1 MNLKKIKEIL
11 KNRKVQIIT
20 GTVAGALALT
30 VAGTIILN
38 NKNVENKNIIVEKDD
53 KKVSNEENIEI
64 KEQLEELKS
73 IDTSNMSDEEKKE
86 LENKIA
92 DTEKK
97 VASNNDEA
105 GKEVTSNTST
115 SKPNSTSTTI
125 ENSGTSTNTNKGSN
139 SNSKPSSGSSSNSN
153 SSNNTGGNST
163 SGSTGGNTSN
173 KEESHTHNWVPIT
186 SVIHH
191 DEQGHNEKILVSE
204 AWTEEVPIYEDKE
217 VMICNDCGA
226 ELNASNCY
234 DHVENHLLSGG
245 KGSWREEWR
254 KVQVGTNKI
263 NHDAV
268 YEDKWVVD
276 KAAWDEK
283 IEEFFDK
290 YFEIILKIALIINV
304 VMIVILFCMINT

>member
-20 GTVAGALALT
+20 GTVVGVLALT

-53 KKVSNEENIEI
+53 KRVSNEENIEI

-153 SSNNTGGNST
+153 SSNNTGGSST

-186 SVIHH
+186 SVVHH

-204 AWTEEVPIYEDKE
+204 AWTEEIPIYEDKE
-217 VMICNDCGA
+217 VAICNGCGA
-226 ELNASNCY
+226 DITNNPTEHNMNHMLNG
-234 DHVENHLLSGG
+234 EKGG
-245 KGSWREEWR
+245 WHTEW
-254 KVQVGTNKI
+254 KQVQVGTNKI

-276 KAAWDEK
+276 KAAWDETVTTGYK
-283 IEEFFDK
+283 CSGCSATK
-290 YFEIILKIALIINV
+290 
-304 VMIVILFCMINT
+304 

>member
-20 GTVAGALALT
+20 GTVVGVLALT

-97 VASNNDEA
+97 VANNNDEA
-105 GKEVTSNTST
+105 GKEVTSNTSI

-125 ENSGTSTNTNKGSN
+125 ENSSTSTNTNKGSN

-153 SSNNTGGNST
+153 SSNNTGGSST

-186 SVIHH
+186 SVVHH

-204 AWTEEVPIYEDKE
+204 AWTEEIPIYEDKE
-217 VMICNDCGA
+217 VAICNGCGA
-226 ELNASNCY
+226 DITNNPTEHNMNHMLNG
-234 DHVENHLLSGG
+234 EKGG
-245 KGSWREEWR
+245 WHTEW
-254 KVQVGTNKI
+254 KQVQVGTNKI

-276 KAAWDEK
+276 KAAWDETVTTGYK
-283 IEEFFDK
+283 CSSCGATK
-290 YFEIILKIALIINV
+290 
-304 VMIVILFCMINT
+304 

>member
-86 LENKIA
+86 LDNKIA

-276 KAAWDEK
+276 KAAWDETVTTGYK
-283 IEEFFDK
+283 CSSCGATK
-290 YFEIILKIALIINV
+290 
-304 VMIVILFCMINT
+304 

>member
-20 GTVAGALALT
+20 GTVVGVLALT

-53 KKVSNEENIEI
+53 KRVSNEENIEI

-153 SSNNTGGNST
+153 SSNNTGGSST

-186 SVIHH
+186 SVVHH

-204 AWTEEVPIYEDKE
+204 AWTEEIPIYEDKE
-217 VMICNDCGA
+217 VAICNGCGA
-226 ELNASNCY
+226 DITNNPTGHNMNHMLNG
-234 DHVENHLLSGG
+234 EKGG
-245 KGSWREEWR
+245 WRTEW
-254 KVQVGTNKI
+254 KQVQVGTNKI

-276 KAAWDEK
+276 KAAWDETVTTGYK
-283 IEEFFDK
+283 CSGCSATK
-290 YFEIILKIALIINV
+290 
-304 VMIVILFCMINT
+304 

>member
-20 GTVAGALALT
+20 GTVVGVLALT

-53 KKVSNEENIEI
+53 KRVSNEENIEI

-97 VASNNDEA
+97 VANNNDEA

-125 ENSGTSTNTNKGSN
+125 ENSSTSTNTNKGSN

-153 SSNNTGGNST
+153 SSNNTGGSST

-186 SVIHH
+186 SVLHH
-191 DEQGHNEKILVSE
+191 DEQGHNEKVLVSE
-204 AWTEEVPIYEDKE
+204 AWTEEVPIYEE
-217 VMICNDCGA
+217 QYRAICNTCGEDITSNYA
-226 ELNASNCY
+226 EHIKQHMLNG
-234 DHVENHLLSGG
+234 EGG
-245 KGSWREEWR
+245 SYRNE
-254 KVQVGTNKI
+254 VVQIQVGTNKI

-268 YEDKWVVD
+268 YEDKWIVD
-276 KAAWDEK
+276 KAAWDETVTTGYRCISCGETK
-283 IEEFFDK
+283 
-290 YFEIILKIALIINV
+290 
-304 VMIVILFCMINT
+304 

>member
-1 MNLKKIKEIL
+1 
-11 KNRKVQIIT
+11 
-20 GTVAGALALT
+20 
-30 VAGTIILN
+30 
-38 NKNVENKNIIVEKDD
+38 
-53 KKVSNEENIEI
+53 
-64 KEQLEELKS
+64 
-73 IDTSNMSDEEKKE
+73 MSDEEKKE

-276 KAAWDEK
+276 KAAWDETVTTGYK
-283 IEEFFDK
+283 CSSCGATK
-290 YFEIILKIALIINV
+290 
-304 VMIVILFCMINT
+304 

>member
-1 MNLKKIKEIL
+1 MNFEKIKEIL

-20 GTVAGALALT
+20 GTVAGVLALT

-73 IDTSNMSDEEKKE
+73 IDTANMSDEEKKE

-97 VASNNDEA
+97 VANNNDEA

-125 ENSGTSTNTNKGSN
+125 ENSSTSTNTNKGSN

-153 SSNNTGGNST
+153 SSNNTGGSST

-186 SVIHH
+186 SVLHH
-191 DEQGHNEKILVSE
+191 DEQGHNEKVLVSE
-204 AWTEEVPIYEDKE
+204 AWTEEVPIYEE
-217 VMICNDCGA
+217 QYRAICNTCGEDITSNYA
-226 ELNASNCY
+226 EHIKQHMLNG
-234 DHVENHLLSGG
+234 EGG
-245 KGSWREEWR
+245 SYRNE
-254 KVQVGTNKI
+254 VVQIQVGTNKI

-268 YEDKWVVD
+268 YEDKWIVD
-276 KAAWDEK
+276 KAAWDETVTTGYK
-283 IEEFFDK
+283 CSSCGATK
-290 YFEIILKIALIINV
+290 
-304 VMIVILFCMINT
+304 

>member
-1 MNLKKIKEIL
+1 MKFEKIKEIL

-20 GTVAGALALT
+20 GTVAGVLALT
-30 VAGTIILN
+30 VVGTIILN

-53 KKVSNEENIEI
+53 KKASNKENDEI

-97 VASNNDEA
+97 VANNNDEA

-153 SSNNTGGNST
+153 SSNNTGGSST

-186 SVIHH
+186 SVLHH
-191 DEQGHNEKILVSE
+191 DEQGHNEKVLVSE
-204 AWTEEVPIYEDKE
+204 AWTEEVPIYEE
-217 VMICNDCGA
+217 QYRAICNTCGEDITSNYA
-226 ELNASNCY
+226 EHIKQHMLNG
-234 DHVENHLLSGG
+234 EGG
-245 KGSWREEWR
+245 SYRNE
-254 KVQVGTNKI
+254 VVQIQVGTNKI

-268 YEDKWVVD
+268 YEDKWIVD
-276 KAAWDEK
+276 KAAWDETVTTGYK
-283 IEEFFDK
+283 CSSCGATK
-290 YFEIILKIALIINV
+290 
-304 VMIVILFCMINT
+304 

>member
-1 MNLKKIKEIL
+1 MKFEKIKEIL

-20 GTVAGALALT
+20 GTVAGVLALT

-53 KKVSNEENIEI
+53 KRVSNEENIEI

-97 VASNNDEA
+97 VANNNDEA

-125 ENSGTSTNTNKGSN
+125 ENSSTSTNTNKGSN

-153 SSNNTGGNST
+153 SSNNTGGSST
-163 SGSTGGNTSN
+163 SGSTGGNTTN
-173 KEESHTHNWVPIT
+173 KEEAHTHSWVPIT

-191 DEQGHNEKILVSE
+191 DEQGHYEKKIVSE

-276 KAAWDEK
+276 KAAWDETVTTGYK
-283 IEEFFDK
+283 CSSCGATK
-290 YFEIILKIALIINV
+290 
-304 VMIVILFCMINT
+304 

>member
-97 VASNNDEA
+97 VANNNDEA

-153 SSNNTGGNST
+153 SSNNTGGSST

-268 YEDKWVVD
+268 YEDKWIVD
-276 KAAWDEK
+276 KAAWDETVTTGYK
-283 IEEFFDK
+283 CSSCGATK
-290 YFEIILKIALIINV
+290 
-304 VMIVILFCMINT
+304 

>member
-20 GTVAGALALT
+20 GTVVGVLALT
-30 VAGTIILN
+30 VAGIIILN

-53 KKVSNEENIEI
+53 KKASNEENIEI

-97 VASNNDEA
+97 VANNNDEA
-105 GKEVTSNTST
+105 SKEVTSNTST

-153 SSNNTGGNST
+153 SSNNTGGSST

-191 DEQGHNEKILVSE
+191 DEQGHYEKKIVSE
-204 AWTEEVPIYEDKE
+204 AWTEEIPIYEDKE
-217 VMICNDCGA
+217 VAICNGCGLDITSDPWGHIEQQA
-226 ELNASNCY
+226 LAGNYSC
-234 DHVENHLLSGG
+234 GG
-245 KGSWREEWR
+245 FRTDWKQ
-254 KVQVGTNKI
+254 VQVGTNKI

-276 KAAWDEK
+276 KAAWDETVTTGYK
-283 IEEFFDK
+283 CSGCSATK
-290 YFEIILKIALIINV
+290 
-304 VMIVILFCMINT
+304 

>member
-20 GTVAGALALT
+20 GTVVGVLALT

-53 KKVSNEENIEI
+53 KRVSNEENIEI

-97 VASNNDEA
+97 VANNNDEA
-105 GKEVTSNTST
+105 GKEVTLNTST

-125 ENSGTSTNTNKGSN
+125 ENSSTSTNTNKGSN

-153 SSNNTGGNST
+153 SSNNTGGSST

-186 SVIHH
+186 SVLHH
-191 DEQGHNEKILVSE
+191 DEQGHNEKVLVSE
-204 AWTEEVPIYEDKE
+204 AWTEEVPIYEE
-217 VMICNDCGA
+217 QYRAICNTCGEDITSNYA
-226 ELNASNCY
+226 EHIKQHMLNG
-234 DHVENHLLSGG
+234 EGG
-245 KGSWREEWR
+245 SYRNE
-254 KVQVGTNKI
+254 VVQIQVGTNKI

-268 YEDKWVVD
+268 YEDKWIVD
-276 KAAWDEK
+276 KAAWDETVTTGYK
-283 IEEFFDK
+283 CSSCGATK
-290 YFEIILKIALIINV
+290 
-304 VMIVILFCMINT
+304 

>member
-20 GTVAGALALT
+20 GTVVGVLALT

-53 KKVSNEENIEI
+53 KRVSNEENIEI

-97 VASNNDEA
+97 VANNNDEA

-276 KAAWDEK
+276 KAAWDETVTTGYK
-283 IEEFFDK
+283 CSSCGATK
-290 YFEIILKIALIINV
+290 
-304 VMIVILFCMINT
+304 

>member
-1 MNLKKIKEIL
+1 MKFEKIKEIL

-20 GTVAGALALT
+20 GTVAGVLALT
-30 VAGTIILN
+30 VVGTIILN
-38 NKNVENKNIIVEKDD
+38 NKNVENKNIIVENDD

-276 KAAWDEK
+276 KAAWDETVTTGYK
-283 IEEFFDK
+283 CSSCGATK
-290 YFEIILKIALIINV
+290 
-304 VMIVILFCMINT
+304 

>member
-20 GTVAGALALT
+20 GTVVGVLALT

-53 KKVSNEENIEI
+53 KRVSNEENIEI

-97 VASNNDEA
+97 VANNNNDDA

-125 ENSGTSTNTNKGSN
+125 ENSSTSTNTNKGSN

-153 SSNNTGGNST
+153 SSNNTGGSST

-186 SVIHH
+186 SVLHH
-191 DEQGHNEKILVSE
+191 DEQGHNEKVLVSE
-204 AWTEEVPIYEDKE
+204 AWTEEVPIYEE
-217 VMICNDCGA
+217 QYRAICNTCGEDITSNYA
-226 ELNASNCY
+226 EHIKQHMLNG
-234 DHVENHLLSGG
+234 EGG
-245 KGSWREEWR
+245 SYRNE
-254 KVQVGTNKI
+254 VVQIQVGTNKI

-268 YEDKWVVD
+268 YEDKWIVD
-276 KAAWDEK
+276 KAAWDETVTTGYK
-283 IEEFFDK
+283 CSSCGATK
-290 YFEIILKIALIINV
+290 
-304 VMIVILFCMINT
+304 

>member
-20 GTVAGALALT
+20 GTVVGVLALT

-268 YEDKWVVD
+268 YEDKWIVD
-276 KAAWDEK
+276 KAAWDETVTTGYK
-283 IEEFFDK
+283 CSSCGATK
-290 YFEIILKIALIINV
+290 
-304 VMIVILFCMINT
+304 

>member
-20 GTVAGALALT
+20 GTVVGVLALT

-53 KKVSNEENIEI
+53 KRVSNEENIEI

-97 VASNNDEA
+97 VANNNDEA
-105 GKEVTSNTST
+105 SKEVTSNTST

-125 ENSGTSTNTNKGSN
+125 ENSSTSTNTNKGSN

-153 SSNNTGGNST
+153 SSNNTGGSST

-186 SVIHH
+186 SVLHH
-191 DEQGHNEKILVSE
+191 DEQGHNEKVLVSE
-204 AWTEEVPIYEDKE
+204 AWTEEVPIYEE
-217 VMICNDCGA
+217 QYRAICNTCGEDITSNYA
-226 ELNASNCY
+226 EHIKQHMLNG
-234 DHVENHLLSGG
+234 EGG
-245 KGSWREEWR
+245 SYRNE
-254 KVQVGTNKI
+254 VVQIQVGTNKI

-268 YEDKWVVD
+268 YEDKWIVD
-276 KAAWDEK
+276 KAAWDETVTTGYK
-283 IEEFFDK
+283 CSSCGATK
-290 YFEIILKIALIINV
+290 
-304 VMIVILFCMINT
+304 

>member
-1 MNLKKIKEIL
+1 MYYEFKKIKEIL

-276 KAAWDEK
+276 KAAWDETVTTGYK
-283 IEEFFDK
+283 CSSCGATK
-290 YFEIILKIALIINV
+290 
-304 VMIVILFCMINT
+304 

>member
-20 GTVAGALALT
+20 GTVVGVLALT

-53 KKVSNEENIEI
+53 KRVSNEENIEI

-97 VASNNDEA
+97 VANNNNDDA
-105 GKEVTSNTST
+105 GKEVTSN
-115 SKPNSTSTTI
+115 TSTTI

-186 SVIHH
+186 SVLHH
-191 DEQGHNEKILVSE
+191 DEQGHNEKVLVSE
-204 AWTEEVPIYEDKE
+204 AWTEEVPIYEE
-217 VMICNDCGA
+217 QYRAICNTCGEDITSNYA
-226 ELNASNCY
+226 EHIKQHMLNG
-234 DHVENHLLSGG
+234 EGG
-245 KGSWREEWR
+245 SYRNE
-254 KVQVGTNKI
+254 VVQIQVGTNKI

-268 YEDKWVVD
+268 YEDKWIVD
-276 KAAWDEK
+276 KAAWDETVTTGYK
-283 IEEFFDK
+283 CSSCGATK
-290 YFEIILKIALIINV
+290 
-304 VMIVILFCMINT
+304 

>member
-20 GTVAGALALT
+20 GTVVGVLALT

-53 KKVSNEENIEI
+53 KRVSNEENIEI

-73 IDTSNMSDEEKKE
+73 IDTANMSDEEKKE

-97 VASNNDEA
+97 VANNNDEA

-125 ENSGTSTNTNKGSN
+125 ENSSTSTNTNKGSN

-153 SSNNTGGNST
+153 SSNNTGGSST

-186 SVIHH
+186 SVLHH
-191 DEQGHNEKILVSE
+191 DEQGHNEKVLVSE
-204 AWTEEVPIYEDKE
+204 AWTEEVPIYEE
-217 VMICNDCGA
+217 QYRAICNTCGEDITSNYA
-226 ELNASNCY
+226 EHIKQHMLNG
-234 DHVENHLLSGG
+234 EGG
-245 KGSWREEWR
+245 SYRNE
-254 KVQVGTNKI
+254 VVQIQVGTNKI

-268 YEDKWVVD
+268 YEDKWIVD
-276 KAAWDEK
+276 KAAWDETVTTGYK
-283 IEEFFDK
+283 CSSCGATK
-290 YFEIILKIALIINV
+290 
-304 VMIVILFCMINT
+304 

>member
-1 MNLKKIKEIL
+1 MNFEKIKEIL

-20 GTVAGALALT
+20 GTVAGVLALT

-186 SVIHH
+186 SVVHH
-191 DEQGHNEKILVSE
+191 DEVGHWEDAVVKA
-204 AWTEEVPIYEDKE
+204 AWTESIPVYEDQARE
-217 VMICNDCGA
+217 ICNGCGA
-226 ELNASNCY
+226 DITADPYAHMEQQMDAGNMKC
-234 DHVENHLLSGG
+234 SGFTT
-245 KGSWREEWR
+245 EW
-254 KVQVGTNKI
+254 KQIQVGTNNV
-263 NHDAV
+263 NHPAV
-268 YEDKWVVD
+268 TEKKWVVD
-276 KAAWDEK
+276 KAAWDETVTTGYK
-283 IEEFFDK
+283 CSGCSATK
-290 YFEIILKIALIINV
+290 
-304 VMIVILFCMINT
+304 

>member
-20 GTVAGALALT
+20 GTVVGVLALT

-97 VASNNDEA
+97 VANNNDEA

-125 ENSGTSTNTNKGSN
+125 ENSSTSTNTNKGSN

-153 SSNNTGGNST
+153 SSNNTGGSST

-186 SVIHH
+186 SVLHH
-191 DEQGHNEKILVSE
+191 DEQGHNEKVLVSE
-204 AWTEEVPIYEDKE
+204 AWTEEVPIYEE
-217 VMICNDCGA
+217 QYRAICNTCGEDITSNYA
-226 ELNASNCY
+226 EHIKQHMLNG
-234 DHVENHLLSGG
+234 EGG
-245 KGSWREEWR
+245 SYRNE
-254 KVQVGTNKI
+254 VVQIQVGTNKI

-268 YEDKWVVD
+268 YEDKWIVD
-276 KAAWDEK
+276 KAAWDETVTTGYK
-283 IEEFFDK
+283 CSSCGTTK
-290 YFEIILKIALIINV
+290 
-304 VMIVILFCMINT
+304 

>member
-1 MNLKKIKEIL
+1 MNFEKIKEIL
-11 KNRKVQIIT
+11 KNRKVQIIA
-20 GTVAGALALT
+20 GTVAGVLLLT

-53 KKVSNEENIEI
+53 KRVSNEENIEI

-97 VASNNDEA
+97 VANNNDEA

-125 ENSGTSTNTNKGSN
+125 ENSSTSTNTNKGSN

-153 SSNNTGGNST
+153 SSNNTGGSST

-186 SVIHH
+186 SVLHH
-191 DEQGHNEKILVSE
+191 DEQGHNEKVLVSE
-204 AWTEEVPIYEDKE
+204 AWTEEVPIYEE
-217 VMICNDCGA
+217 QYRAICNTCGEDITSNYA
-226 ELNASNCY
+226 EHIKQHMLNG
-234 DHVENHLLSGG
+234 DGG
-245 KGSWREEWR
+245 SYRNE
-254 KVQVGTNKI
+254 VVQIQVGTNKI

-268 YEDKWVVD
+268 YEDKWIVD
-276 KAAWDEK
+276 KAAWDETVTTGYK
-283 IEEFFDK
+283 CSSCGATK
-290 YFEIILKIALIINV
+290 
-304 VMIVILFCMINT
+304 

>member
-1 MNLKKIKEIL
+1 MNFEKIKEIL

-20 GTVAGALALT
+20 GTVAGVLALT

-276 KAAWDEK
+276 KAAWDETVTTGYK
-283 IEEFFDK
+283 CSSCGATK
-290 YFEIILKIALIINV
+290 
-304 VMIVILFCMINT
+304 

>member
-1 MNLKKIKEIL
+1 MKFEKIKEIL

-20 GTVAGALALT
+20 GTVAGVLALT
-30 VAGTIILN
+30 VVGTIILN

-53 KKVSNEENIEI
+53 KKASNKENDEI

-97 VASNNDEA
+97 VANNNDEA

-125 ENSGTSTNTNKGSN
+125 ENSGTSTNTNTNKGSN

-153 SSNNTGGNST
+153 SSNNTGNSS
-163 SGSTGGNTSN
+163 SGSTGGNTTN
-173 KEESHTHNWVPIT
+173 KEEAHTHSWMPIT
-186 SVIHH
+186 SVVHH
-191 DEQGHNEKILVSE
+191 EEQGHYEKILVSE
-204 AWTEEVPIYEDKE
+204 AWVEEVPVYENRE
-217 VMICNDCGA
+217 VYICNGCGA
-226 ELNASNCY
+226 DITSDPDKHMYEA
-234 DHVENHLLSGG
+234 LLAGNTKCAGYSSDW
-245 KGSWREEWR
+245 KQ
-254 KVQVGTNKI
+254 VQVGTNKI

-268 YEDKWVVD
+268 YEDKWVID
-276 KAAWDEK
+276 KAAWDETVTTGYECSSCGATK
-283 IEEFFDK
+283 
-290 YFEIILKIALIINV
+290 
-304 VMIVILFCMINT
+304 

>member
-1 MNLKKIKEIL
+1 MKFEKIKEIL

-53 KKVSNEENIEI
+53 KKASNKENDEI

-276 KAAWDEK
+276 KAAWDETVTTGYK
-283 IEEFFDK
+283 CSSCGATK
-290 YFEIILKIALIINV
+290 
-304 VMIVILFCMINT
+304 

>member
-115 SKPNSTSTTI
+115 SKPNSTSKTI

-276 KAAWDEK
+276 KAAWDETVTTGYK
-283 IEEFFDK
+283 CSSCGATK
-290 YFEIILKIALIINV
+290 
-304 VMIVILFCMINT
+304 

>member
-20 GTVAGALALT
+20 GTVVGVLALT

-53 KKVSNEENIEI
+53 KRVSNEENIEI

-97 VASNNDEA
+97 VANNNDEA

-125 ENSGTSTNTNKGSN
+125 ENSSTSTNTNKGSN

-153 SSNNTGGNST
+153 SSNNTGGSST

-186 SVIHH
+186 SVVHH

-204 AWTEEVPIYEDKE
+204 AWTEEIPIYEDKE
-217 VMICNDCGA
+217 VAICNGCGA
-226 ELNASNCY
+226 DITNNPTEHNMNHMLNG
-234 DHVENHLLSGG
+234 EKGG
-245 KGSWREEWR
+245 WHTEW
-254 KVQVGTNKI
+254 KQVQVGTNKI

-276 KAAWDEK
+276 KAAWDETVTTGYK
-283 IEEFFDK
+283 CSSCGATK
-290 YFEIILKIALIINV
+290 
-304 VMIVILFCMINT
+304 

>member
-1 MNLKKIKEIL
+1 MNFEKIKEIL

-20 GTVAGALALT
+20 GTVAGVLALT

-73 IDTSNMSDEEKKE
+73 IDTANMSDEEKKE

-97 VASNNDEA
+97 VANNNDEA
-105 GKEVTSNTST
+105 SKEVTSNTST
-115 SKPNSTSTTI
+115 SKPNSTSTAI
-125 ENSGTSTNTNKGSN
+125 ENSGTSTNTNTNKGSN

-153 SSNNTGGNST
+153 SSNNTGGST

-191 DEQGHNEKILVSE
+191 DEQGHYEKKIVSE
-204 AWTEEVPIYEDKE
+204 AWTEEIPIYEDKE
-217 VMICNDCGA
+217 VAICNGCGLDITSDPWGHIEQQA
-226 ELNASNCY
+226 LAGNYSC
-234 DHVENHLLSGG
+234 GG
-245 KGSWREEWR
+245 FRTDWKQ
-254 KVQVGTNKI
+254 VQVGTNKI

-276 KAAWDEK
+276 KAAWDETVTTGYK
-283 IEEFFDK
+283 CSGCSATK
-290 YFEIILKIALIINV
+290 
-304 VMIVILFCMINT
+304 